1 MRLPSS
7 IDINLFVRSKSSKRL
22 SEASL
27 EAFSSE
33 RLHTNFSLSSS
44 LMSFRAS
51 INTSTSNVSTTESS
65 SVLPMIDTQKRR

>member
-7 IDINLFVRSKSSKRL
+7 IDINLFVKSKSSKRL
-22 SEASL
+22 SEASF

-51 INTSTSNVSTTESS
+51 INTSISNVSTTESS

>member
-7 IDINLFVRSKSSKRL
+7 IDINLFVKSKSSKRL
-22 SEASL
+22 SEESF